1 MNTKNLTTVL
11 LLTVALALLISG
23 CSQEVTNPETPLL
36 SEDKA
41 ASLEGADEALA
52 LVVVKEPTEA
62 EITDLLFIRE
72 EEKMARDVYIVLG
85 DLFGQTIFA
94 NISLSEQRHMDS
106 VLVILDR
113 YLIED
118 PVGENEVGVFVDQVV
133 QELYN
138 GLITDG
144 SVSPADALLSGLAI
158 EEIDIGD
165 LEAAADRAVLPD
177 IIKVYG
183 KLCDGSKNHL
193 RSFVADYEAL
203 TGETYV
209 PRYLSQEDFD
219 EIMGED
225 NDHGGNGRHWTNV
238 AD

>member
-1 MNTKNLTTVL
+1 MKLKKLTPALFVSA
-11 LLTVALALLISG
+11 ALALLVAG
-23 CSQEVTNPETPLL
+23 CSQDVTNPETLAI
-36 SEDKA
+36 SQEKA
-41 ASLEGADEALA
+41 ASLDGADEALEM
-52 LVVVKEPTEA
+52 VVVKEPTEA
-62 EITDLLFIRE
+62 EIADLLFIRE
-72 EEKMARDVYIVLG
+72 EEKMARDVYLVLG

-106 VLVILDR
+106 VLTLLDR
-113 YLIED
+113 YLIAD
-118 PVGENEVGVFVDQVV
+118 PVGENGVGVFVDPVIQD
-133 QELYN
+133 LYN

-165 LEAAADRAVLPD
+165 LQDAADRAVLPD

-193 RSFVADYEAL
+193 RSFVGDYEAL

-209 PRYLSQEDFD
+209 PRYLSQEEFD
-219 EIMGED
+219 EIMGVD
-225 NDHGGNGRHWTNV
+225 PDHGGHGRHW
-238 AD
+238 DSIDR